1 MGSKLGL
8 ILSIS
13 IIFFAFLFGAD
24 LIMIQLQ
31 YTELDSLSAIISYKI
46 SKEAEISESLL
57 MMCEERNIN
66 IVALNPEVSGYQKG
80 DVFSYTLSREYTPLV
95 LGNQP
100 FDITIT
106 RHAVI
111 SILN

>member
-8 ILSIS
+8 ILSIG

-24 LIMIQLQ
+24 LIMIQIN
-31 YTELDSLSAIISYKI
+31 YTDLDALSTTISYKI
-46 SKEAEISESLL
+46 SKEAEISDSLIS
-57 MMCEERNIN
+57 MCEERNIK
-66 IVALNPEVSGYQKG
+66 IVALNESATGYQKG
-80 DVFSYTLSREYTPLV
+80 DVFSYQLIREYQPLV
-95 LGNQP
+95 LGNDS